1 MGLCIGVSEKQLPEL
16 IKMLG
21 ENNKRFAYKFLTD
34 TDNYDLEIEKTG
46 AKILNDCLIFSGIEK
61 TIRRTNFKNPGKEL
75 MYVWND
81 IFLPVF
87 EEERQVAIVNDY
99 WDYPLMVLVFPHTV
113 YDYSADSQHVP
124 IALEDHVLD
133 ACIFSLLKKLTDE
146 EGLNTIMFKDFR
158 ARQEI
163 PEDEG
168 IDPFF
173 KMKQEKIQQEYR
185 ERYKD
190 QIVDNFKNT
199 FKFRMIAI
207 YTKLRQFGL
216 DDIMRK
222 LNEFGFLDE
231 RFDGEI
237 YVYEE
242 EARRLLARRICAMS
256 FRHDIE
262 ILIKEGL
269 IEQSMITYD
278 YKR

>member
-46 AKILNDCLIFSGIEK
+46 AKILNDCLIFTGIEK

-99 WDYPLMVLVFPHTV
+99 WDYPSMVLVFPHTV

-133 ACIFSLLKKLTDE
+133 ACIFSLLKKLNDE

-173 KMKQEKIQQEYR
+173 KMKQEKIQQESR

-222 LNEFGFLDE
+222 LNDFGFLDE